1 MVATTVADLAGAH
14 KEMAVAMV
22 GSLEVQVVE
31 QEMEVMVVVT
41 MGVVAHWGA

>member
-1 MVATTVADLAGAH
+1 MLATTVADLAGAH
-14 KEMAVAMV
+14 KEMAMPMV
-22 GSLEVQVVE
+22 GNLAVVE

>member
-1 MVATTVADLAGAH
+1 MVATTVADLAGAY

-22 GSLEVQVVE
+22 GSLAVVE

>member
-1 MVATTVADLAGAH
+1 MVATTVADLAEAH

-22 GSLEVQVVE
+22 GNLAVVK

-41 MGVVAHWGA
+41 MGLVAHLGA

>member
-22 GSLEVQVVE
+22 GSLAVVE

>member
-1 MVATTVADLAGAH
+1 MVATTVADLARAH
-14 KEMAVAMV
+14 KEMAVPMV
-22 GSLEVQVVE
+22 GNLAVVE